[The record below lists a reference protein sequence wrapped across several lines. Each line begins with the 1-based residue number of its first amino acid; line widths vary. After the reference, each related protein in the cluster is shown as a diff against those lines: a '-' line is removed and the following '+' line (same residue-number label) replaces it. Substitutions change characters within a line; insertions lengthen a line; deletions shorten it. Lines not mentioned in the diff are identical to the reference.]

1 MKQKLFKLVALAAAY
16 GAPLIAAAQIP
27 NIDTAGDIPSGRTLT
42 GFTLTSLLDTGNSLV
57 DLFVSVVVVLSLLY
71 IVFGG
76 LTFIMSAG
84 NEDKVK
90 EAKNRIIYGVIGIA
104 VIIVVG
110 GIYGFVASIIKP

>member
-27 NIDTAGDIPSGRTLT
+27 DIAVSDTIPSASTIGT
-42 GFTLTSLLDTGNSLV
+42 FTLTDLLTTSNTLV
-57 DLFVSVVVVLSLLY
+57 NLFVSVVVVLSLLY
-71 IVFGG
+71 IAFGG

-90 EAKNRIIYGVIGIA
+90 EAKNRVIYGVIGIA
-104 VIIVVG
+104 VIILVG
-110 GIYGFVASIIKP
+110 FIYGFVASIL